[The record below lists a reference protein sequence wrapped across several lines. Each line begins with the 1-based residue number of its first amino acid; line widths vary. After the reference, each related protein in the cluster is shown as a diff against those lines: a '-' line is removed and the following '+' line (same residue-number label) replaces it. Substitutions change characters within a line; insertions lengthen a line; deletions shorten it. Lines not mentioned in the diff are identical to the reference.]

1 MTDSEN
7 NVSLKEYFERA
18 LLANEKA
25 LDLARA
31 IMDARLEG
39 MNEFRDQLKDQ
50 ASRFVT
56 REELSLMKEKIYD
69 ELRTLN
75 TAKDRTEGK
84 ASMGSVYLVTGIA
97 VIGLFIS
104 IISVLINLM
113 K

>member
-25 LDLARA
+25 LDLARE
-31 IMDARLEG
+31 IMNTRLES
-39 MNEFRDQLKDQ
+39 MNEFRDQLRDQ
-50 ASRFVT
+50 AARFIT
-56 REELSLMKEKIYD
+56 REELGLMKEKIYD
-69 ELRTLN
+69 ELKALN
-75 TAKDRTEGK
+75 TAKDRAAGK

-104 IISVLINLM
+104 VISILINLM